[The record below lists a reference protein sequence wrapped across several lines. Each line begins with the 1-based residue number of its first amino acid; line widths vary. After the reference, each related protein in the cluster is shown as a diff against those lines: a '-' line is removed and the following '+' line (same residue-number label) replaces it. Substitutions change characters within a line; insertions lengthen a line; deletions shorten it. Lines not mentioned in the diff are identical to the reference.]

1 MAHRDL
7 LFLWD
12 FGPDRVHL
20 SCSFL
25 LDHPKSM
32 PMYTISKIVPLASN
46 FMSFF
51 NTLQNIECGII
62 STFQEASGMLV
73 YEYGQ

>member
-32 PMYTISKIVPLASN
+32 PMYTISKIVPWPQISCYFSIHSKISN
-46 FMSFF
+46 VE
-51 NTLQNIECGII
+51 L
-62 STFQEASGMLV
+62 FQLFKRQVAC
-73 YEYGQ
+73 

>member
-1 MAHRDL
+1 MAHRHL

-20 SCSFL
+20 SHSFL

-51 NTLQNIECGII
+51 N
-62 STFQEASGMLV
+62 FQYTPKYRMWNYFNFSRGKWHASV
-73 YEYGQ
+73 